1 LWLRVVGVVGEK
13 TFLLVWVVV
22 AAQVVLEQELR
33 RYLLLQITQLPSGAA
48 VLD

>member
-13 TFLLVWVVV
+13 TLLLVWVAAV
-22 AAQVVLEQELR
+22 ALVGLEQELR